1 MNYTI
6 DIDTEVKMKKRIF
19 ALAACIVLVCSA
31 LCGCGQKSVNLAKVE
46 SDEIQFAQPAAG
58 DTVAT
63 IKTNMGDIKVVLYPK
78 QAPLAV
84 ENFVTHAQ
92 DGYYNG
98 VTFHRVIE
106 DFVIQSGDPEG
117 TGNGGNSIWELPF
130 SDEFSDNLHHYT
142 GALSMANSGE
152 DTNRSQFFIVTALPK
167 SITDEIAE
175 LMTQAGWREEIVN
188 AYKQAGGAP
197 NLDYRHTVFGQV
209 YEGLEIAF
217 DISYVKTDEN
227 DRPKEDVVIE
237 TIEISVIE

>member
-1 MNYTI
+1 
-6 DIDTEVKMKKRIF
+6 
-19 ALAACIVLVCSA
+19 
-31 LCGCGQKSVNLAKVE
+31 
-46 SDEIQFAQPAAG
+46 
-58 DTVAT
+58 
-63 IKTNMGDIKVVLYPK
+63 MGDIKVVLYPK

-92 DGYYNG
+92 NGYYNG

-167 SITDEIAE
+167 SITDEIAS
-175 LMTQAGWREEIVN
+175 LMTQAGWREEIID
-188 AYKQAGGAP
+188 AYRQAGGAP

>member
-1 MNYTI
+1 
-6 DIDTEVKMKKRIF
+6 MKKRVTAII
-19 ALAACIVLVCSA
+19 ACITVICGV
-31 LCGCGQKSVNLAKVE
+31 LCGCGQKTVNLARVE
-46 SDEIQFAQPAAG
+46 SGEMQFVQPAKG
-58 DTVAT
+58 DTVAV

-92 DGYYNG
+92 NGYYDG

-106 DFVIQSGDPEG
+106 DFVIQSGDPDG
-117 TGNGGNSIWELPF
+117 TGNGGNSIWQLPF
-130 SDEFSDNLHHYT
+130 SDEFSDKLHHYT

-152 DTNRSQFFIVTALPK
+152 DTNRSQFFIVTSSPK
-167 SITDEIAE
+167 GITDEVAT
-175 LMTQAGWREEIVN
+175 LMSEAGWREEVID

-209 YEGLEIAF
+209 YDGLEIAF
-217 DISYVKTDEN
+217 DISFVKTDDN
-227 DRPKEDVVIE
+227 DRPKEAVVIE

>member
-1 MNYTI
+1 
-6 DIDTEVKMKKRIF
+6 MKKRVIAIISCM
-19 ALAACIVLVCSA
+19 ALLCGA
-31 LCGCGQKSVNLAKVE
+31 LCGCGQKTVNLAKVE
-46 SDEIQFAQPAAG
+46 SGEMQFVQPASG

-78 QAPLAV
+78 YAPLAV
-84 ENFVTHAQ
+84 ENFVTHAK

-98 VTFHRVIE
+98 VVFHRVIE

-117 TGNGGNSIWELPF
+117 TGSGGNSIWELPF
-130 SDEFSDNLHHYT
+130 SDEFSDKLHHYT
-142 GALSMANSGE
+142 GALSMANSGA
-152 DTNRSQFFIVTALPK
+152 DTNRSQFFIVTSQPK
-167 SITDEIAE
+167 SMTDEIIA
-175 LMTQAGWREEIVN
+175 LMGEAGWRQEIID

-217 DISYVKTDEN
+217 DISFVKTDEN
-227 DRPKEDVVIE
+227 DRPKEDVIIE

>member
-1 MNYTI
+1 
-6 DIDTEVKMKKRIF
+6 MKKRFF
-19 ALAACIVLVCSA
+19 AVFVSVAVICCLFAGCS
-31 LCGCGQKSVNLAKVE
+31 QKTVNLAKVKSGE
-46 SDEIQFAQPAAG
+46 MQFAQPVSG

-63 IKTNMGDIKVVLYPK
+63 IKTNMGDIKAVLYPK
-78 QAPLAV
+78 YAPLAV

-92 DGYYNG
+92 NGYYNG

-130 SDEFSDNLHHYT
+130 SDEFSDKLHHYT

-152 DTNRSQFFIVTALPK
+152 DTNRSQFFIVTSQPK
-167 SITDEIAE
+167 SMTEEIIT
-175 LMTQAGWREEIVN
+175 LMGEAGWRQEIID
-188 AYKQAGGAP
+188 AYSQAGGAP

-217 DISYVKTDEN
+217 DISFVKTDDN
-227 DRPKEDVVIE
+227 DRPKEAVIIE

>member
-1 MNYTI
+1 
-6 DIDTEVKMKKRIF
+6 MKKGFI
-19 ALAACIVLVCSA
+19 AIVLCMAVVCSV
-31 LCGCGQKSVNLAKVE
+31 LCGCGQQTVNLAKVQ
-46 SDEIQFAQPAAG
+46 SDELQFAQPVSG

-78 QAPLAV
+78 YAPLAV

-92 DGYYNG
+92 NGYYDG
-98 VTFHRVIE
+98 VIFHRVIQ
-106 DFVIQSGDPEG
+106 DFVIQSGDPDG
-117 TGNGGNSIWELPF
+117 TGNGGNSIWSLPF

-152 DTNRSQFFIVTALPK
+152 DTNRSQFFIVTSQPK
-167 SITDEIAE
+167 NITDEIVA
-175 LMTQAGWREEIVN
+175 LMTEAGWRSGIVD

-217 DISYVKTDEN
+217 SISMAKTDDN
-227 DRPKEDVVIE
+227 DKPKEDIIIQ
-237 TIEISVIE
+237 TIEISVVQ